1 MSAVLTNVYNHYLTT
16 YAPKGTT
23 QYDTHKKS
31 ELRGVYNSIV
41 KLNKDTPWYLP
52 VNKNET
58 LAYAVGLKE
67 HAREL
72 RNTIASLGGLSDE
85 QLLNKKVAYCDN
97 ENIANASFIGEYH
110 DGDAIPELELE
121 VQNLAT
127 SQENLG
133 RYLADEKVSLPPDTY
148 SFDISINGLSY
159 EFQFNIKEEETNRDV
174 QNRLVRLINNTN
186 IGLSADLHEAGSVA
200 ALRLT
205 SNNTGCD
212 KENGLLFSISDDH
225 TSKTAGT
232 VDYFGLNYVSRQAAN
247 ASFLLNG
254 EQRSAASN
262 NFTVGKLYEV
272 ELKGISE
279 EGQSAKIG
287 LKTDLESVTDNVRK
301 LVGGYNSFLKAVDK
315 YIGTFPKS
323 SRLSNEMGGIAALYK
338 NELDAVGLNLQND
351 NSITLDEK
359 LMSQTVSEEN
369 VPEFLSTIKD
379 FTTSL
384 VQKTSQ
390 VSLDPMKYVDKTI
403 VAYKNPGHTFT
414 NPYAPSP
421 YSGMLFNSYC

>member
-41 KLNKDTPWYLP
+41 KMNKDTPWFLP

-85 QLLNKKVAYCDN
+85 QLLNKKIAYCDN
-97 ENIANASFIGEYH
+97 NNVAGATFIGEYKE
-110 DGDAIPELELE
+110 GDEIPELELE
-121 VQNLAT
+121 VKSLAT

-133 RYLADEKVSLPPDTY
+133 RYLADEKVTLPSDTY
-148 SFDISINGLSY
+148 SFDIATNGFSY
-159 EFQFNIKEEETNRDV
+159 EFQFNIKEEETNLSV
-174 QNRLVRLINNTN
+174 QKRLMKLINNNN
-186 IGLSADLHEAGSVA
+186 IGITADLHETENGT

-205 SNNTGCD
+205 SNNTGC
-212 KENGLLFSISDDH
+212 ENEKGLLFTVSD
-225 TSKTAGT
+225 TNTGKTAGT
-232 VDYFGLNYVSRQAAN
+232 VAYLGLDYVSRKAAN

-254 EQRSAASN
+254 EERSATSN
-262 NFTVGKLYEV
+262 NFTVGKLYEI

-279 EGQSAKIG
+279 EGHTAKIG
-287 LKTDLESVTDNVRK
+287 LKTDLESVTENAHK
-301 LVGGYNSFLKAVDK
+301 LVGGYNAFLKAVDK

-323 SRLSNEMGGIAALYK
+323 SRLSNEMGSIAYLHK
-338 NELDAVGLNLQND
+338 NELSSIGLNLQDD
-351 NSITLDEK
+351 NRITVDEK

-379 FTTSL
+379 FATSL
-384 VQKTSQ
+384 VQKTAQ
-390 VSLDPMKYVDKTI
+390 VSLDPMKYVDKTV

>member
-23 QYDTHKKS
+23 QYDAHKKS

-52 VNKNET
+52 VDKNET

-72 RNTIASLGGLSDE
+72 RTTIASLGGLSDD
-85 QLLNKKVAYCDN
+85 QLLNKKVAYSDN
-97 ENIANASFIGEYH
+97 ENIATASFIGEYKQ
-110 DGDAIPELELE
+110 GTEIPELELE
-121 VQNLAT
+121 VKALAT

-133 RYLADEKVSLPPDTY
+133 RYLPDEKIPLSPDTY
-148 SFDISINGLSY
+148 SFDIGINGLSY
-159 EFQFNIKEEETNRDV
+159 EFQFNIKENETNLSV
-174 QNRLVRLINNTN
+174 QKRLMRLINNNN
-186 IGLSADLHEAGSVA
+186 IGITADLHETENGT

-205 SNNTGCD
+205 SNNTGCE
-212 KENGLLFSISDDH
+212 KESGLLFTVSDAN
-225 TSKTAGT
+225 TGKKAGT
-232 VDYFGLNYVSRQAAN
+232 VDYFGLNYVSRKASN

-254 EQRSAASN
+254 EERSASSN
-262 NFTVGKLYEV
+262 NFTVGKLYDV
-272 ELKGISE
+272 KLKGISE
-279 EGQSAKIG
+279 EDQSIKIG
-287 LKTDLESVTDNVRK
+287 LKTDLESITENVRK

-323 SRLSNEMGGIAALYK
+323 SRLSNEMGGIASLYK
-338 NELDAVGLNLQND
+338 NELDAVGLNLQKD
-351 NSITLDEK
+351 NSITIDEK

-369 VPEFLSTIKD
+369 VPEFLSTLKD

-384 VQKTSQ
+384 VQKTAQ
-390 VSLDPMKYVDKTI
+390 VSLDPMKYVDKTV

>member
-16 YAPKGTT
+16 YAPRGTT

-52 VNKNET
+52 VNKDAT

-72 RNTIASLGGLSDE
+72 RNTIASLGGLGDD
-85 QLLNKKVAYCDN
+85 QLLNKKIAFSDN
-97 ENIANASFIGEYH
+97 ENIASVSFIGEYKE
-110 DGDAIPELELE
+110 GTVLPEVELE
-121 VQNLAT
+121 VKNLAT

-133 RYLADEKVSLPPDTY
+133 RYLPDEKVSLPADTY
-148 SFDISINGLSY
+148 SFDIGINGLSY
-159 EFQFNIKEEETNRDV
+159 EFQFNIKEEETNREV
-174 QNRLVRLINNTN
+174 QNRLIKLINNNN
-186 IGLSADLHEAGSVA
+186 IGLSASLHEAGSVA

-205 SNNTGCD
+205 SDNTGCD
-212 KENGLLFSISDDH
+212 KENGLLFHVSDDH
-225 TSKTAGT
+225 TGKTSGT
-232 VDYFGLNYVSRQAAN
+232 VEYFGLDYVSRQAKN

-254 EQRSAASN
+254 EERSASSN
-262 NFTVGKLYEV
+262 NFTIGKLYEV
-272 ELKGISE
+272 ELKGTSE
-279 EGQSAKIG
+279 EGQVAKLG
-287 LKTDLESVTDNVRK
+287 LKTDLESLTENVRG
-301 LVGGYNSFLKAVDK
+301 LVGGYNSFLRAVDK

-323 SRLSNEMGGIAALYK
+323 SRLSNEMGSIATHFK
-338 NELDAVGLNLQND
+338 NELDAVGLYLQKD
-351 NSITLDEK
+351 NSITVDDK
-359 LMSQTVSEEN
+359 LLSQTLSEEN
-369 VPEFLSTIKD
+369 VPEFLSTLKS
-379 FTTSL
+379 FATSL

-390 VSLDPMKYVDKTI
+390 VSLDPMQYVDKTV